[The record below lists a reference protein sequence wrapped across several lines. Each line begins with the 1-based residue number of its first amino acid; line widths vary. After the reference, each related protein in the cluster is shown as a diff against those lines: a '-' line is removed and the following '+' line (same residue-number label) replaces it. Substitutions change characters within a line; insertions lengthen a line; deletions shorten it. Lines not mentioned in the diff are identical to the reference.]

1 MQTLASLKDVTVTW
15 LCSMQVVEQNGQWYC
30 EYDGKTYPSM
40 VRRYVTTLR
49 CTDNTAELTLNAF
62 NEQVS
67 GPLLSRLVCSAAVLH
82 DAHLM
87 MTRTHKK
94 GKCNTPMQHVFTVA
108 GLPTLQLNINL
119 TAHRSHY

>member
-1 MQTLASLKDVTVTW
+1 MRL
-15 LCSMQVVEQNGQWYC
+15 QVVEQNGQWYC

-67 GPLLSRLVCSAAVLH
+67 PKACVLPLWKHRWS
-82 DAHLM
+82 
-87 MTRTHKK
+87 
-94 GKCNTPMQHVFTVA
+94 VFTA
-108 GLPTLQLNINL
+108 DHKTRIYATKL
-119 TAHRSHY
+119 TCCFL

>member
-1 MQTLASLKDVTVTW
+1 ML
-15 LCSMQVVEQNGQWYC
+15 QVVEQNGQWYC

-67 GPLLSRLVCSAAVLH
+67 H
-82 DAHLM
+82 
-87 MTRTHKK
+87 
-94 GKCNTPMQHVFTVA
+94 F
-108 GLPTLQLNINL
+108 
-119 TAHRSHY
+119 

>member
-1 MQTLASLKDVTVTW
+1 MSMQTCAFVDGLIVTW

-67 GPLLSRLVCSAAVLH
+67 GRLLL
-82 DAHLM
+82 
-87 MTRTHKK
+87 
-94 GKCNTPMQHVFTVA
+94 
-108 GLPTLQLNINL
+108 
-119 TAHRSHY
+119 